1 LPDQPAGRGQAPRP
15 GNRGRANPRRGAG
28 LRHGYSRVRGPR
40 RRPLRHRLPEPGA
53 GLRQLLDQRG
63 QLPLGHRP
71 HVRPCPQVRASRGD
85 AAVAR
90 RASLV
95 ELREEDPVPRSRPGV
110 TDPVAAYHALLDD
123 ERLVAASAEAL
134 AEGQRERRLMFG
146 ERPLCVAVRPQL
158 MTRRRYEQAVA
169 AAEGVHGAL
178 AALEKAVLKDAD
190 LRLELGLEPEEERLA
205 LADPGFAYSSPSA
218 RLDSFFAGQ
227 IRFVEYNAESP
238 AGMAYSDNLAA
249 IFARL
254 PVMKAFRKR
263 FRGRF
268 LPTRRRQL
276 SAMLHAFRQWGRGT
290 RPVIAIVDWEGLP
303 TAPEFEMFKA
313 FFEAAG
319 VKTVICDPR
328 SLELRRGRLYAQGKA
343 VNLVYRRVL
352 TSELL
357 ARGDETRALRD
368 AYVAGAVC
376 VVNSFRAK
384 LLHKKMSLA
393 MLSDDRYRR
402 LYTPAQRAAIRSHI
416 PWTRRVVPELGDEIA
431 RRRETL
437 VLKPN
442 DEYGGKGVVLGW
454 TVDQAE
460 WEAAIEVAATQSY
473 VVQEA
478 VEIPRVPF
486 PVVLDGLRYLD
497 LAVDL
502 DPYLFD
508 GRVRG
513 FMTRVSAAALL
524 NVTAGA
530 GSVVPTFVVE
540 GRA

>member
-1 LPDQPAGRGQAPRP
+1 
-15 GNRGRANPRRGAG
+15 
-28 LRHGYSRVRGPR
+28 
-40 RRPLRHRLPEPGA
+40 
-53 GLRQLLDQRG
+53 
-63 QLPLGHRP
+63 
-71 HVRPCPQVRASRGD
+71 
-85 AAVAR
+85 
-90 RASLV
+90 
-95 ELREEDPVPRSRPGV
+95 V

-416 PWTRRVVPELGDEIA
+416 PWTRRVVPELADEIA

>member
-1 LPDQPAGRGQAPRP
+1 M
-15 GNRGRANPRRGAG
+15 
-28 LRHGYSRVRGPR
+28 
-40 RRPLRHRLPEPGA
+40 
-53 GLRQLLDQRG
+53 
-63 QLPLGHRP
+63 
-71 HVRPCPQVRASRGD
+71 
-85 AAVAR
+85 
-90 RASLV
+90 
-95 ELREEDPVPRSRPGV
+95 

-416 PWTRRVVPELGDEIA
+416 PWTRRVVPELADEIA

-442 DEYGGKGVVLGW
+442 DEYGGRGVILGW

>member
-1 LPDQPAGRGQAPRP
+1 M
-15 GNRGRANPRRGAG
+15 
-28 LRHGYSRVRGPR
+28 
-40 RRPLRHRLPEPGA
+40 
-53 GLRQLLDQRG
+53 
-63 QLPLGHRP
+63 
-71 HVRPCPQVRASRGD
+71 
-85 AAVAR
+85 AR
-90 RASLV
+90 RVPLV
-95 ELREEDPVPRSRPGV
+95 EAHRQDDGGRPRAGV
-110 TDPVAAYHALLDD
+110 KDPVAAYHRLLAD
-123 ERLVAASAEAL
+123 EGLTAASAEAL
-134 AEGQRERRLMFG
+134 ASGQRERRLMFG
-146 ERPLCVAVRPQL
+146 ERPLCVAMRPQIL
-158 MTRRRYEQAVA
+158 TRRRYEQAVS
-169 AAEGVHGAL
+169 AAEGVYSAL
-178 AALEKAVLKDAD
+178 AALEKAVLKDPD
-190 LRLELGLEPEEERLA
+190 LRRELGLEAEEERLA
-205 LADPGFAYSSPSA
+205 MADPGFRSSSPSV
-218 RLDSFFAGQ
+218 RLDSFFADQ
-227 IRFVEYNAESP
+227 VRFVEYNAESP

-249 IFARL
+249 VFARL
-254 PVMKAFRKR
+254 PVMKAFRKL

-268 LPTRRRQL
+268 LPTRGRQL
-276 SAMLHAFRQWGRGT
+276 KSMLRAFGQWSKGA

-303 TAPEFEMFKA
+303 TAPEFEMFRD
-313 FFEAAG
+313 FFEDSG

-328 SLELRRGRLYAQGKA
+328 ALELRRGRLYARGTA

-357 ARGDETRALRD
+357 ARGDDTRALRD
-368 AYVAGAVC
+368 AYVAGAAC

-393 MLSDDRYRR
+393 LLSDPRYAR
-402 LYTPAQRAAIRSHI
+402 LYTTAQRAAVRRHI
-416 PWTRRVVPELGDEIA
+416 PWTRRVRPELTEDIA

-460 WEAAIEVAATQSY
+460 WEKAIEVATTQSY

-478 VEIPRVPF
+478 VEIPRIPF
-486 PVVLDGLRYLD
+486 PVVLDGLRYID

-508 GRVRG
+508 GRVGG

-540 GRA
+540 GPA

>member
-1 LPDQPAGRGQAPRP
+1 MSPSSAQRSSDQ
-15 GNRGRANPRRGAG
+15 
-28 LRHGYSRVRGPR
+28 
-40 RRPLRHRLPEPGA
+40 
-53 GLRQLLDQRG
+53 
-63 QLPLGHRP
+63 
-71 HVRPCPQVRASRGD
+71 D
-85 AAVAR
+85 AI
-90 RASLV
+90 
-95 ELREEDPVPRSRPGV
+95 
-110 TDPVAAYHALLDD
+110 AAYHALLED
-123 ERLVAASAEAL
+123 EQLAATSAEAL
-134 AEGQRERRLMFG
+134 AAGQRGRKLMFG
-146 ERPLCVAVRPQL
+146 ERPLCVCIRPQL
-158 MTRRRYEQAVA
+158 LTRKRFDQAVA
-169 AAEGVHGAL
+169 AAEGVHSAL
-178 AALEKAVLKDAD
+178 AALERAVLQDEE
-190 LRLELGLEPEEERLA
+190 LRRELGLEGEEERLA
-205 LADPGFAYSSPSA
+205 LADPGFRHSSPA
-218 RLDSFFAGQ
+218 VRLDSFFAGEV
-227 IRFVEYNAESP
+227 RFVEYNAESP
-238 AGMAYSDNLAA
+238 AGMAYSDNLAE
-249 IFARL
+249 IFAGL
-254 PVMKAFRKR
+254 PVMKAFRKQ

-268 LPTRRRQL
+268 QPTRRRQL
-276 SAMLHAFRQWGRGT
+276 NAMLNAFKQWSKGAKPT
-290 RPVIAIVDWEGLP
+290 IAIVDWEGLP

-313 FFEAAG
+313 FFEEGG

-328 SLELRRGRLYAQGKA
+328 ALELRGGKLYAQGVP

-357 ARGDETRALRD
+357 DRGEETKALRD
-368 AYVAGAVC
+368 AYVAGAAC

-393 MLSDDRYRR
+393 MLSDERYRR
-402 LYTPAQRAAIRSHI
+402 LYTPAQRAAIRRHV
-416 PWTRRVVPELGDEIA
+416 PWTRRVRPELAEDIA

-460 WEAAIEVAATQSY
+460 WEAAIEVATTQSY

-478 VEIPRVPF
+478 VEIPRIPF
-486 PVVLDGLRYLD
+486 PVALDGLRYLD

-508 GRVRG
+508 GRVGG

-540 GRA
+540 GPA